1 MKKMINILRAGLLL
15 LALSFGSLTSS
26 NAGDAIGKYD
36 FNTMGSIERSSIAVL
51 DADSSRVEK
60 VEKKEAIENPLQAEM
75 GEAAFEKRTGIPS
88 NTLSIDI
95 EAIILE
101 LEAPLTEEVYENDIP
116 FNTLDV
122 MLLKGIELEDE
133 AEVDDLP

>member
-1 MKKMINILRAGLLL
+1 MKKMINTLSAGLLL
-15 LALSFGSLTSS
+15 LALSFGASTSIY
-26 NAGDAIGKYD
+26 AGDSIGKHD
-36 FNTMGSIERSSIAVL
+36 FNTMGSKERSSIAVF
-51 DADSSRVEK
+51 DTDSSRVAN
-60 VEKKEAIENPLQAEM
+60 KEAHPLQAEM
-75 GEAAFEKRTGIPS
+75 GEAAFEKRTDIPS

-95 EAIILE
+95 ESIVLE

-122 MLLKGIELEDE
+122 MLLKGIALEEE

>member
-1 MKKMINILRAGLLL
+1 MKKMLNTLSAGLLL

-26 NAGDAIGKYD
+26 NARDAIGKDD
-36 FNTMGSIERSSIAVL
+36 FKTMGSKECSSIAVL
-51 DADSSRVEK
+51 DGDSSRVAE
-60 VEKKEAIENPLQAEM
+60 KEAHPLQAEM
-75 GEAAFEKRTGIPS
+75 GEAAFEKRTDIPS

-101 LEAPLTEEVYENDIP
+101 LEAPLTEEVYEDDIP

-122 MLLKGIELEDE
+122 MLLKGIELEEE

>member
-1 MKKMINILRAGLLL
+1 MKKMINILNTGLLL
-15 LALSFGSLTSS
+15 LALSFGAPTSS
-26 NAGDAIGKYD
+26 NAEDAIGKYE
-36 FNTMGSIERSSIAVL
+36 FITKGMIARSSIAVL
-51 DADSSRVEK
+51 DADSSRVTN
-60 VEKKEAIENPLQAEM
+60 KEALENPLRAGM
-75 GEAAFEKRTGIPS
+75 GEAAYDKPLDIPS

-95 EAIILE
+95 EAILLE